1 MPEIT
6 LERLKALYPD
16 SAYQE
21 NINLNLSR
29 GLSPEQI
36 FQNYLKEARP
46 HIYQDKADGILSA
59 YGDEFKTNLYEN
71 IKEGKEPD
79 GYIKFLDEQ
88 GYKPN
93 ASVRSAESLILEEKK
108 KLPLAASPTAKVPT
122 TGALPTPEPATGG
135 PLTTTPQPKIQPARV
150 VPSTAAPIQRLP
162 ISGQPLD
169 PGPMVEGYP
178 EVQRGSAPGLPEPTD
193 RQKELIRAGRDLTV
207 DFGKV
212 GLAATSGAALIT
224 SIPVSLPAATTGLLS
239 AMVGAA
245 LYSGSKPAEG
255 IKGAIKNLADEEKL
269 WILFTGAATGVG
281 RALKPFWE
289 AGKGIARAKWADY
302 AFKQAARE
310 VGLDKAAQ
318 SMVAGDTAKAA
329 EIVNAAAEKISQG
342 AGVPFETQKQLL
354 WKTVTEAKNQIES
367 GQKID
372 WVELNSQFMNTSE
385 DAAKVAEQTIRAARD
400 AKYKAIQTQD
410 AFEREAPVAAPIP
423 APEPGPMP
431 VTPVPTPGIEPPIV
445 QPPITMT
452 TQATEEQAYYKYLE
466 DRYANMSEAE
476 RAAVDNYREI
486 QPEMQRIDEEGSVG
500 LGGEPTVKVQK
511 EVEVPMGDA
520 LHSENPRIE
529 KILSATKPKE
539 RETLFKY
546 LTGPIKTVWDEIF
559 VPFPAGSPPPE
570 VANLLRLAYDW
581 PKQIGTK
588 GVDMMMG
595 YLGPLKP
602 PGLTAATFRNKLSKN
617 EYLAFERLVD
627 LRSMRADAKQGI
639 LTATVSPEAQKGYAN
654 IPKSAPAYKDL
665 TESAARSALS
675 DIESEIASIENV
687 LKQVS
692 RDYKKIPGA
701 PVEKVSSFDIVNGSL
716 ERRDALWRAYG
727 RDLVKRG
734 LIRPEDLKEHYAANI
749 ILKHISLLDDFG
761 IRLPQRLKRAWRGYT
776 MKREGTTAPHE
787 TNVVVRDFDTISKI
801 ELHNRLDD
809 LAAHI
814 KTSYDATPYFTRE
827 EMIEK
832 FGQRL
837 IDLEKYS
844 AIPENLRADWKI
856 IKGSDGRMYA
866 ETYNNP
872 KPNDHKVIE
881 IRDKRWKA
889 ISMNPG
895 RSYYNAQSITEKRV
909 AEMWNQLL
917 ADEDAVLP
925 TQEVL
930 SYLKPIKAVGGPREV
945 VILPEAVADAVLKM
959 RASTFPSKLS
969 RYLFK
974 GTSAWKR
981 VTLDLAGIPF
991 QVNNFVGDMINLA
1004 REDPAAF
1011 TRIGGAIR
1019 SAYEANPFGPQ
1030 ILFKHNPERLS
1041 PELKTALTVAEQQSV
1056 IKSSALFSSDVY
1068 KATFDPRLYKYRGL
1082 AGAFGRWNPIN
1093 WIEGFSEFRESVPR
1107 MTYIIKQMERAT
1119 DPKFQAWRD
1128 ARIKKGL
1135 PLLETKTVDTTGL
1148 DEIAGIG
1155 KAAREIFVDYG
1166 KITPLMARTG
1176 RVLFPFS
1183 TFYIQNA
1190 GNWAKYAA
1198 KHPLG
1203 AVAKIGVPYVLMNT
1217 WNWTYF
1223 PEQERN
1229 ISKLWRYIPHV
1240 WTPYKAKDGRLIC
1253 IALQT
1258 PVDMA
1263 FRLIPGLS
1271 SALDMLPRY
1280 FKTKDK
1286 DDIELLW
1293 RETWTAAGM
1302 PTETALALLNPAIK
1316 TSMDLIANKDY
1327 FGNKIYPD
1335 AEKGSWSA
1343 KQKMATYFLTG
1354 MVSPFMQYSRAEEV
1368 KSTFPVIEK
1377 RFSGTSQPPG
1387 WRRELVQNIPK
1398 AIQYGPLNVSR
1409 AAGIRP
1415 INTEGAELQ
1424 RIKLSESLVDQ
1435 EAYEKANKMHQQAL
1449 DAIEVKFDTLS
1460 ATEDQAVNEYSKA
1473 AMEQGLSLAA
1483 DYRAVQ
1489 ADPDMSMM
1497 EKDRAAR
1504 VVKLASE
1511 KYKNLAQGTDRIS
1524 RIKIMGDII
1533 NRQIIS
1539 ETDPSRLAK
1548 LQAKLMKYEN
1558 EGSDLFILSRKNK
1571 LSPKAQ
1577 QDVENHFDRQEVTTP
1592 RSSLY

>member
-1 MPEIT
+1 
-6 LERLKALYPD
+6 
-16 SAYQE
+16 
-21 NINLNLSR
+21 
-29 GLSPEQI
+29 
-36 FQNYLKEARP
+36 
-46 HIYQDKADGILSA
+46 
-59 YGDEFKTNLYEN
+59 
-71 IKEGKEPD
+71 
-79 GYIKFLDEQ
+79 
-88 GYKPN
+88 
-93 ASVRSAESLILEEKK
+93 
-108 KLPLAASPTAKVPT
+108 
-122 TGALPTPEPATGG
+122 
-135 PLTTTPQPKIQPARV
+135 
-150 VPSTAAPIQRLP
+150 
-162 ISGQPLD
+162 
-169 PGPMVEGYP
+169 
-178 EVQRGSAPGLPEPTD
+178 
-193 RQKELIRAGRDLTV
+193 
-207 DFGKV
+207 
-212 GLAATSGAALIT
+212 
-224 SIPVSLPAATTGLLS
+224 
-239 AMVGAA
+239 
-245 LYSGSKPAEG
+245 
-255 IKGAIKNLADEEKL
+255 
-269 WILFTGAATGVG
+269 
-281 RALKPFWE
+281 
-289 AGKGIARAKWADY
+289 
-302 AFKQAARE
+302 
-310 VGLDKAAQ
+310 
-318 SMVAGDTAKAA
+318 
-329 EIVNAAAEKISQG
+329 
-342 AGVPFETQKQLL
+342 
-354 WKTVTEAKNQIES
+354 
-367 GQKID
+367 
-372 WVELNSQFMNTSE
+372 
-385 DAAKVAEQTIRAARD
+385 
-400 AKYKAIQTQD
+400 
-410 AFEREAPVAAPIP
+410 
-423 APEPGPMP
+423 
-431 VTPVPTPGIEPPIV
+431 
-445 QPPITMT
+445 MT
-452 TQATEEQAYYKYLE
+452 TQATAAPIIKKKVPTDKPLLDYLLGRGGINPDIIRKEGWGGKGKELYGLNVRGLLRKSSASGMDDTTRAMIEDGFLPEGASMSDAWNLIREDYAMRNAKGGKRVFSNFKEIAKKELDDEEQAYYKYLE

-969 RYLFK
+969 RYIFK